1 MDKILAIIF
10 LLATI
15 LMGLIHNGK
24 IELDKIWVIV
34 ILVVQIASWIG
45 YTNLLDIKKH
55 YKIGL
60 SVLSIC
66 AICIIGF
73 FYIVK

>member
-15 LMGLIHNGK
+15 LISLISNGK
-24 IELDKIWVIV
+24 IELDKIWVVI
-34 ILVVQIASWIG
+34 ILVVQIMSLAG
-45 YTNLLDIKKH
+45 YISLSDIEKR
-55 YKIGL
+55 YKVWM
-60 SVLSIC
+60 SVLSVC
-66 AICIIGF
+66 AFCIILF